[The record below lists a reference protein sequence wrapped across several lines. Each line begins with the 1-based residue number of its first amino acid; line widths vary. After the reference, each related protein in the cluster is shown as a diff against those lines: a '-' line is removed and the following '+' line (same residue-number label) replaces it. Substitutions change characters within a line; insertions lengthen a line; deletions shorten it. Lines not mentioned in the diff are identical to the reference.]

1 MYRYLKTI
9 CLPLGFSMPIQPTSI
24 ALFDHA
30 PLPVVRRFDLR
41 GCDRFDF
48 NSVKCSI

>member
-1 MYRYLKTI
+1 
-9 CLPLGFSMPIQPTSI
+9 MPIQAISI

-30 PLPVVRRFDLR
+30 PWPVVRRFDLR